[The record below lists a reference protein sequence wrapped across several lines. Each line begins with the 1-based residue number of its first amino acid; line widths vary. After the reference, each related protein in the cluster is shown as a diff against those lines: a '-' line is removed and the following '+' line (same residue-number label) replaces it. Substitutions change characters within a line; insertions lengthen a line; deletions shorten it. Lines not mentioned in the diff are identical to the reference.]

1 MIIMHNGKNIEKS
14 KVYIAIINNESI
26 ENPDFLESF
35 IYAKNL
41 EKLIVFFVDSDIRS
55 RIYPLIKGIPTE
67 RLSLL
72 HYNTK
77 PELERLLSETMKM
90 LSKWDISDFFI
101 FN

>member
-1 MIIMHNGKNIEKS
+1 MYNGKNIEKS

-41 EKLIVFFVDSDIRS
+41 EKMILLFVDSDIKS
-55 RIYPLIKGIPTE
+55 RIYPLIKGMPTA
-67 RLSLL
+67 RLTLL
-72 HYNTK
+72 YYDNK
-77 PELERLLSETMKM
+77 PGLERLLSKTMKM